1 MTVREAIN
9 AMFRHLRA
17 EQRGIPFVE
26 GGTYDDP
33 LPDALDAM
41 NTALQQLSVYLP
53 LFGAKQQRSAY
64 FHPPTTLTVGGL
76 AEGGMQATCTDPA
89 AWPAWTAGCAVRLP
103 GDAQVNRILSI
114 AGDKATLQFP
124 HLSPTVA
131 GNATILCDTAELP
144 ADVITVLGPVR
155 PRGSRHSLP
164 AASGRESLTATRGDG
179 DSGDTA
185 RYFVESAVANRQVR
199 LRLMLSAAVTAPTVI
214 EFQARTSLGT
224 ITADDVYDTDG
235 EYEAGQTAPDPGV
248 PLPVPADFVESLF
261 LPIATDLFFSKPCVT
276 NYDVS
281 SLRNED
287 APKLIRHQAQ
297 VARDMMERMRPQGQK
312 SARMRAGW

>member
-1 MTVREAIN
+1 MNVREAID

-17 EQRGIPFVE
+17 EQRAIPFVE

-33 LPDALDAM
+33 MPDALDAM

-64 FHPPTTLTVGGL
+64 FHPPTTVAVEGLT
-76 AEGGMQATCTDPA
+76 EGGMEATCTDPA

-103 GDAQVNRILSI
+103 GDAHVNRILSI

-124 HLSPTVA
+124 HLSPAVA
-131 GNATILCDTAELP
+131 GNATVLCDTAELP

-164 AASGRESLTATRGDG
+164 AASGRESLAATRGDG

-214 EFQARTSLGT
+214 EFQARTSLGK
-224 ITADDVYDTDG
+224 ITAADV
-235 EYEAGQTAPDPGV
+235 TAPDPGV